1 MRLRV
6 DTKVRRESSKVSGV
20 ALLQSVCV
28 SGVINCGKGFSA

>member
-6 DTKVRRESSKVSGV
+6 DTKVRREFSEVSGV

-28 SGVINCGKGFSA
+28 CGFFNCGKGFSA